1 MSKKWINCLICLG
14 LLCSFVIS
22 GLSTPIINKN
32 CSETTSVDSIFSVN
46 SESLFHTPMPLNI
59 PIMCQFYN
67 IGYDICETDDV
78 IRSVGLCM
86 ESSIEQTHSFSSTSL
101 IATEYDQQG
110 CMLNEFVRGVDD
122 TTSMISCICTGDGGY
137 VACGGSYNV
146 DSVEE
151 QFPILVKFDKDFNLV
166 WKKEFDEFPSALAL
180 SVAETDDGFIVSG
193 LMIDYQEAEQEK
205 SDIILFRT
213 DSDGELIWTNSIEIN
228 GFMFQY
234 DIIGTSDDGYVIAG
248 DLHND
253 FVDVTTSHI
262 HLVKIDEM
270 GIVDWMKTL
279 NYSEYE
285 GVSDLIRNNEQIII
299 AGYAANLSSA
309 KYHSVFCCIDN
320 EGKLVWD
327 DSDRFEDR
335 LFYGMTKTTEG
346 YAVTGHNMNTESSFL
361 MTLDE
366 SRVIEWERTT
376 DEEGLSIGMDVI
388 QTDYDSFCF
397 TGYTVP
403 SPSEFPEF
411 FYSEMNTVSIDAFGN
426 EEWKHSFMP
435 LTEVSCDFSK
445 NRWVIENTGRIG
457 AYNLSLTSQI
467 EGSIFGGVYEQT
479 GQFIII
485 PPGEQQKVNI
495 LRLFGFG
502 KVTIDLLVE
511 GLNIDPTT
519 CSVTGFLIGPFF
531 FKT

>member
-1 MSKKWINCLICLG
+1 
-14 LLCSFVIS
+14 LLSSFVIS
-22 GLSTPIINKN
+22 GLSHPIFD
-32 CSETTSVDSIFSVN
+32 ETYYENTSVDSVFSVYY
-46 SESLFHTPMPLNI
+46 ESLFHTAMPLNMPGI
-59 PIMCQFYN
+59 CQFYN
-67 IGYDICETDDV
+67 IGYDICETDDM

-86 ESSIEQTHSFSSTSL
+86 ESSIEHTRSFYATSL
-101 IATEYDQQG
+101 IGTEYDEQG
-110 CMLNEFVRGVDD
+110 NTLNEFVRGVDD
-122 TTSMISCICTGDGGY
+122 TTQMVHCICTDDGGY

-151 QFPILVKFDKDFNLV
+151 QFPILVKFDENFDLV
-166 WKKEFDEFPSALAL
+166 WKKEFDMFPNALAL

-193 LMIDYQEAEQEK
+193 LMIDYQEVEEEN
-205 SDIILFRT
+205 SDIIVFETNL
-213 DSDGELIWTNSIEIN
+213 DGELIWKNSIEIN

-234 DIIGTSDDGYVIAG
+234 DIIGTSDDGYIIAG

-270 GIVDWMKTL
+270 GIVDWMKPL
-279 NYSEYE
+279 NYSEYG
-285 GVSDLIRNNEQIII
+285 GVSDLIGDNDQVII

-320 EGKLVWD
+320 DGDLVWD
-327 DSDRFEDR
+327 DSFQFEDR
-335 LFYGMTKTTEG
+335 LFFGLTKTTEG
-346 YAVTGHNMNTESSFL
+346 YAVTGHHMITESSFL
-361 MTLDE
+361 MKLDE
-366 SRVIEWERTT
+366 SRMIEWGRTT

-388 QTDYDSFCF
+388 QTDYSSFCF

-403 SPSEFPEF
+403 SLSDFPEF
-411 FYSEMNTVSIDAFGN
+411 FYSEMNTVSVDSNGN
-426 EEWKHSFMP
+426 EEWKHSFIP

-467 EGSIFGGVYEQT
+467 EGNIFGGVNEQT
-479 GQFIII
+479 GQFMMI
-485 PPGEQQKVNI
+485 PPGEQQKVNTI
-495 LRLFGFG
+495 RLFGLG
-502 KVTIDLLVE
+502 KVTLELLVE